1 MMKKVR
7 LTEDMVSQIA
17 PENMITD
24 EEEEHV
30 EQDGSQLATGWV
42 VQYIGADFPTAKEVF
57 LRKICS

>member
-57 LRKICS
+57 

>member
-24 EEEEHV
+24 EEEENV
-30 EQDGSQLATGWV
+30 D
-42 VQYIGADFPTAKEVF
+42 
-57 LRKICS
+57 C